1 MDLVFHSKHHP
12 FEKDWASLGKK
23 RFPFE
28 LLRAKITSK
37 RTRTHIC
44 RAVPIRDYIKTKRSS
59 PALVSVLD
67 PGQLI
72 RDTLSPM

>member
-1 MDLVFHSKHHP
+1 MDLVFHSKHP
-12 FEKDWASLGKK
+12 FEKKTGLLWEK

-37 RTRTHIC
+37 RTRTRIC
-44 RAVPIRDYIKTKRSS
+44 RAVPIRDYVKTKRSS